1 MKSQGVTR
9 AFSKKDETQGSE
21 MAVIATGNAGA
32 PEGSY
37 RPERQ
42 ALPSFVAAVPKFH
55 DGSDTPRHFL
65 ERCLERIDA
74 RDGEVQAFVCIDRDA
89 ARAAADAAT
98 RRYCERR
105 VLSPIDGCPIG
116 VKDNVE
122 TVDLPTQMNSPIF
135 AGWRSGRDAA
145 CVLALRTGG
154 AVIVGK
160 TALPEFCM
168 GHSGPTRNPF
178 DLERTPGGSSSGSG
192 AAVGAGMV
200 PSAIGNQTGG
210 SLIRPASFN
219 GVYGFKPSHGA
230 LNVGGMHPIAP
241 SQDHIGTMSATLADA
256 WLTAQQIAAR
266 AGGSGGQRA
275 MAGSPQLGAAVK
287 PQRLVHLKT
296 LGWPELDGA
305 SMEAFDRLRSLLCEQ
320 GVQLVD
326 ASADRDIAQLETLLE
341 EASRIGN
348 DIIMYEA
355 KWPLL
360 AYLEARPG
368 SLGARTME
376 RLSRGVEMSEA
387 DYHAALDARDV
398 IRRQV
403 VRVAADGSCF
413 LTLASSGPAPRGHAD
428 TGSRS
433 FLSPWS
439 MIGGPSLSLPLFSV
453 DAMPLGAQLMGMP
466 GSDVRTVGVAR
477 YLDELVRG

>member
-1 MKSQGVTR
+1 MRVIKTENVGVP
-9 AFSKKDETQGSE
+9 QGSYE
-21 MAVIATGNAGA
+21 
-32 PEGSY
+32 
-37 RPERQ
+37 PERQ
-42 ALPSFVAAVPKFH
+42 LLPSFVAALPKFH

-65 ERCLERIDA
+65 ERRLETIAA
-74 RDGEVQAFVCIDRDA
+74 RDGEIQAFVCLNLDG
-89 ARAAADAAT
+89 ARSAADAST
-98 RRYCERR
+98 LRYRGAR
-105 VLSPIDGCPIG
+105 TLSPIDGCPMG

-122 TVDLPTQMNSPIF
+122 TVDLPTQMNSTIF
-135 AGWRSGRDAA
+135 KDWRSGRDAA

-178 DLERTPGGSSSGSG
+178 DLKRTPGGSSSGSG

-219 GVYGFKPSHGA
+219 GIYGFKPSHGS
-230 LNVGGMHPIAP
+230 LNIGGMHPIAP
-241 SQDHIGTMSATLADA
+241 SQDHIGSMSATLADA

-275 MAGSPQLGAAVK
+275 MQGTPELPVAIRPA
-287 PQRLVHLKT
+287 RLVHLKT
-296 LGWPELDGA
+296 LGWPELDRG
-305 SMEAFDRLRSLLCEQ
+305 SLEAFDRLHFLLRQ
-320 GVQLVD
+320 VGIGIVD
-326 ASADRDIAQLETLLE
+326 ASNDPDVARLEKLLE
-341 EASRIGN
+341 QASDIGN

-360 AYLEARPG
+360 AYLEAKPG
-368 SLGARTME
+368 SLGARTLE
-376 RLSRGVEMSEA
+376 RLSRGIEMSEA
-387 DYHAALDARDV
+387 DYQAALGARDR

-403 VRVAADGSCF
+403 GLVAGESGCF
-413 LTLASSGPAPRGHAD
+413 LSLASSGPAPYGYAD

-439 MIGGPSLSLPLFSV
+439 MIGGPSLSLPIFSV
-453 DAMPLGAQLMGMP
+453 DHMPLGAQLMGLP
-466 GSDVRTVGVAR
+466 GSDASTVGVAR
-477 YLDELVRG
+477 YLDELIRH